1 MSIPTREYQNGVQ
14 LSIIGFGAIV
24 VCGHPQDQANR
35 IVDEA
40 IQRGVR
46 YFDVAPAYFK
56 GEAEEKL
63 GKALEGKREKVFLAC
78 KTNKRDAGN
87 ARRELEASLKRLGTD
102 HLDLYQ
108 FHGVSSMEDVETI
121 LAAGGAAE
129 VFAEAQREGKVS
141 HLGFS
146 AHNMEA
152 GISLLHR
159 APFKIDSV
167 LFPINV
173 VCIEQGGGFGLDLL
187 QEATKAGAA
196 RLALK
201 AMARQVWPA
210 EADRSGRKTW
220 YQPMDDP
227 YYARLALRR
236 TLGQDITAAIPPGE
250 IELFRLAMETAE
262 NYKPLEPE
270 EQTQLSDYVKSLNPI
285 FSTPGV
291 ST

>member
-1 MSIPTREYQNGVQ
+1 MAIATRRYQDGIE

-24 VCGHPQDQANR
+24 VCGHPQNQANQ

-63 GKALEGKREKVFLAC
+63 GKALEGKRDKVFLAC
-78 KTNKRDAGN
+78 KTNKRDAHS
-87 ARRELEASLKRLGTD
+87 ARQELENSLTRLRTD

-108 FHGVSSMEDVETI
+108 FHGVSSMKDVETI
-121 LAAGGAAE
+121 LSPQGAGE
-129 VFAEAQREGKVS
+129 VFAQAQREGKVS

-152 GISLLHR
+152 GISLLRR

-187 QEATKAGAA
+187 QEATQAGAA

-227 YYARLALRR
+227 HYARLALRW
-236 TLGQDITAAIPPGE
+236 TLGQDITAAVPPGE
-250 IELFRLAMETAE
+250 VELFRLAMETAE

-270 EQTQLSDYVKSLNPI
+270 EQAQLSQYVESLNPI
-285 FSTPGV
+285 FSTPNV
-291 ST
+291 SA